1 MSENPS
7 QFDGLVQDCS
17 ISIANAH
24 EILQSWTKPSNCI
37 DKCLTTTVRSA
48 IQLMADVKF
57 FLLYISFKDLQWIN
71 FTRDNDFFR
80 PKQNVLHVK
89 SMPEMQRLQ
98 NIWFAWLTYKRATL
112 NTEIPSAAK
121 IIRQHQIEKRWASGK
136 KRPTGLY
143 VSKYTSQFISFC
155 PRT

>member
-1 MSENPS
+1 MNENPS

-24 EILQSWTKPSNCI
+24 EILQSWTKPSNCS

-48 IQLMADVKF
+48 IQLMGDVKF
-57 FLLYISFKDLQWIN
+57 FFYCIYPSKTCNGLILRGKTI
-71 FTRDNDFFR
+71 FR

-98 NIWFAWLTYKRATL
+98 NILFAWLTYKRATL

-121 IIRQHQIEKRWASGK
+121 ITRQHQIEKRWASGT